1 VTDEIAM
8 KGILKP
14 REGQLFVITAPSG
27 TGKNT
32 IIEMVRKDLKGLGY
46 SISHTTRAPRKGEI
60 DGVHYYFVGKK
71 QFEKMIQAQE
81 FVEWAVV
88 YNELYGTSI
97 SSVRSAQVSGKDV
110 LLDLDIQGAR
120 QIKKRFPDSTSI
132 FIVPPSLQTLRE
144 RLEKRSS
151 YDGTDI
157 DLRMTEALQEI
168 RECRDFDFLIV
179 NDDLRQAVREVEA
192 VIVAVKAQTKLRLP
206 SVRQMLDIQ

>member
-1 VTDEIAM
+1 MTDEIAM
-8 KGILKP
+8 KGILEP
-14 REGQLFVITAPSG
+14 QEGQLFVITAPSG

-32 IIEMVRKDLKGLGY
+32 IIEMVRKDLKELGY

-60 DGVHYYFVGKK
+60 DGIHYYFVGKK

-120 QIKKRFPDSTSI
+120 QIEKRFPDSTSI

-151 YDGTDI
+151 HDGTDI

-206 SVRQMLDIQ
+206 SVEQMLDI

>member
-1 VTDEIAM
+1 M
-8 KGILKP
+8 KGILELQ
-14 REGQLFVITAPSG
+14 EGQLFVITAPSG

-71 QFEKMIQAQE
+71 KFEKMIQAQE
-81 FVEWAVV
+81 FVEWAIV

-120 QIKKRFPDSTSI
+120 QVKKRFPDSTSI
-132 FIVPPSLQTLRE
+132 FIVPPSLKTLRE

-151 YDGTDI
+151 HDGTDI

-168 RECRDFDFLIV
+168 RGCRDFDFLIV
-179 NDDLRQAVREVEA
+179 NDDLRESVKEVEA
-192 VIVAVKAQTKLRLP
+192 VIVAAKAQTKLRLP
-206 SVRQMLDIQ
+206 SVEKMLDI

>member
-1 VTDEIAM
+1 MTDEIAM
-8 KGILKP
+8 KGILEPQK
-14 REGQLFVITAPSG
+14 GQLFVITAPSG

-32 IIEMVRKDLKGLGY
+32 IIEMVRKDLKELGY

-110 LLDLDIQGAR
+110 LLDLDMQGAR

-151 YDGTDI
+151 HDGTDI

-168 RECRDFDFLIV
+168 RECRNFDFLIV

-192 VIVAVKAQTKLRLP
+192 VIVAVNAQTKRRLP
-206 SVRQMLDIQ
+206 SVEEMFGI

>member
-1 VTDEIAM
+1 M
-8 KGILKP
+8 KGILEP
-14 REGQLFVITAPSG
+14 QEGQLFVITAPSG

-32 IIEMVRKDLKGLGY
+32 IIEMVRKDLKELGY

-60 DGVHYYFVGKK
+60 DGIHYYFVGKK

-151 YDGTDI
+151 HDGTDI
-157 DLRMTEALQEI
+157 DLRMTEAVQEI
-168 RECRDFDFLIV
+168 RGCRDFDFLIV

-206 SVRQMLDIQ
+206 SVEQMLDI

>member
-14 REGQLFVITAPSG
+14 QEGQLFVITAPSG

-46 SISHTTRAPRKGEI
+46 SISHTTRAPRNGEI

>member
-1 VTDEIAM
+1 M
-8 KGILKP
+8 KGILEPQK
-14 REGQLFVITAPSG
+14 GQLFVITAPSG

-32 IIEMVRKDLKGLGY
+32 IIEMVRKDLKELGY

-157 DLRMTEALQEI
+157 DLRMTEALHEI
-168 RECRDFDFLIV
+168 RECRDFNFLIV

-206 SVRQMLDIQ
+206 SVEQMLDI

>member
-1 VTDEIAM
+1 MTDEIAM
-8 KGILKP
+8 KGILEP
-14 REGQLFVITAPSG
+14 QEGQLFVITAPSG

-32 IIEMVRKDLKGLGY
+32 IIEMVRKDLKELGY

-60 DGVHYYFVGKK
+60 DGIHYYFVGKK

-151 YDGTDI
+151 HDGTDI
-157 DLRMTEALQEI
+157 DLRMTEAVQEI
-168 RECRDFDFLIV
+168 RGCRDFDFLIV

-206 SVRQMLDIQ
+206 SVEQMLEIQ

>member
-1 VTDEIAM
+1 VTGEIAM
-8 KGILKP
+8 KGILEP
-14 REGQLFVITAPSG
+14 QEGQLFVITAPSG

-32 IIEMVRKDLKGLGY
+32 IIEMVRNDLKGLGY

-110 LLDLDIQGAR
+110 LLDLDLQGAR

-157 DLRMTEALQEI
+157 DLRMTEAVQEI
-168 RECRDFDFLIV
+168 RECRNFDFLIV

-192 VIVAVKAQTKLRLP
+192 VIVAIKAQTKLRLP
-206 SVRQMLDIQ
+206 SVEKMFNT

>member
-8 KGILKP
+8 NGNLEPQK
-14 REGQLFVITAPSG
+14 GQLFLITAPSG

-32 IIEMVRKDLKGLGY
+32 IIEMVRKDLKDLGY

-60 DGVHYYFVGKK
+60 DGIHYYFVRKK

-157 DLRMTEALQEI
+157 DLRMNEAVQEI
-168 RECRDFDFLIV
+168 RECRNFDFLVV

-206 SVRQMLDIQ
+206 SIEQMLDI